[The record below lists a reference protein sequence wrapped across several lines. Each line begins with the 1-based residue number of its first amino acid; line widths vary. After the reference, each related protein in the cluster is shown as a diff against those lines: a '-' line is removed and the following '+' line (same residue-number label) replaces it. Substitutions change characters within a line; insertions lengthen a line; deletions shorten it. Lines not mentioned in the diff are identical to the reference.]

1 MRIPLTST
9 ARQDTCMRLDHVK
22 DLHST
27 VAIAWSAQQ
36 WIGRN
41 RLILMQQGPFIEQI
55 LISRENYH

>member
-1 MRIPLTST
+1 
-9 ARQDTCMRLDHVK
+9 MRLDHVE

-41 RLILMQQGPFIEQI
+41 RWILMQQDPFIEQI

>member
-1 MRIPLTST
+1 
-9 ARQDTCMRLDHVK
+9 MRLDHIE

-27 VAIAWSAQQ
+27 VAMPWSAQQ

-41 RLILMQQGPFIEQI
+41 RWILIQQCPFIEQI